1 MLLRFGLTLWG
12 HYKAAFLFIVKLIRD
27 NRRAVGDGGENYNR
41 LGLDNARMIF
51 YARQQQFQRARVFGH
66 DFQRVIKIP
75 GDIETFFDFGFI
87 FDERGKAVAVAGVV
101 KAEEH

>member
-1 MLLRFGLTLWG
+1 MQHSSLCR
-12 HYKAAFLFIVKLIRD
+12 KLIGD
-27 NRRAVGDGGENYNR
+27 NRGAVRDGGENHNC
-41 LGLDNARMIF
+41 LGLDDAGMIF

-66 DFQRVIKIP
+66 NFQRVIKIP

-87 FDERGKAVAVAGVV
+87 FDESGKAVAVAGVV